1 LLLRP
6 SGRGQSVAPAT
17 WSRVLGGI
25 LTLLTVCAPRKAVAW
40 EPVADAAT
48 AKAAVT
54 VREHPTRLERAE
66 PVVRRLLLV
75 PETGRR
81 TRSGE
86 AAAHRLFN
94 WSIALSG
101 LRCLLGYVVLP
112 VITPAIGA
120 AARVGPVIGVP
131 IALVA
136 LTFDV
141 MAVRRFWAAN
151 HRWRWAIT
159 ALYLVVMS
167 LVLALLIGDL
177 LKLA

>member
-1 LLLRP
+1 L
-6 SGRGQSVAPAT
+6 VA
-17 WSRVLGGI
+17 
-25 LTLLTVCAPRKAVAW
+25 
-40 EPVADAAT
+40 VADAAT
-48 AKAAVT
+48 AKAAVA
-54 VREHPTRLERAE
+54 VREHSTRLERAE

-75 PETGRR
+75 PEPSRR

-94 WSIALSG
+94 LSIALSG

-112 VITPAIGA
+112 IITPLIGA

-131 IALVA
+131 IAVVA

-151 HRWRWAIT
+151 HRWRWGIT
-159 ALYLVVMS
+159 AIYLVVMS
-167 LVLALLIGDL
+167 MVLALLIADL
-177 LKLA
+177 LRLA

>member
-1 LLLRP
+1 
-6 SGRGQSVAPAT
+6 
-17 WSRVLGGI
+17 LG
-25 LTLLTVCAPRKAVAW
+25 AV
-40 EPVADAAT
+40 VDAVT
-48 AKAAVT
+48 AKAATAVSD
-54 VREHPTRLERAE
+54 RPTRLERAE

-75 PETGRR
+75 PETRRR

-94 WSIALSG
+94 LSIALSG

-120 AARVGPVIGVP
+120 AARVGPIIGIP

-151 HRWRWAIT
+151 HRWRWGISAI
-159 ALYLVVMS
+159 YVVVMS
-167 LVLALLIGDL
+167 LVMALLIGDL
-177 LKLA
+177 IKLT